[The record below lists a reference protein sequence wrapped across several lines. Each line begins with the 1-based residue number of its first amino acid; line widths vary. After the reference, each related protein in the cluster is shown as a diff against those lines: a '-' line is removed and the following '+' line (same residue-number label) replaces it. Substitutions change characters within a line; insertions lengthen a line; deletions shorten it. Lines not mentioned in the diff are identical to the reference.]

1 VQRGAT
7 CRAAG
12 NGAPVIPLDDAR
24 LVVLSGVSP
33 ARPVECALGDAL
45 GCVAAQRV
53 AAAGCVPPF
62 TNSQMDGY
70 ALRAADTAAGDVR
83 LQVVGSVMAGLV
95 GEMTVGGGEA
105 VRIMTGAPLPA
116 GADAVCMVERTSTED
131 GGSAVVVHGPVA
143 PGEYVRRRGEDIEAG
158 QVVIEEGTVLGPFH
172 LGVLASLGEVAVL
185 VHPRPRVGV
194 LSTGDELTLP
204 GRPLRP
210 GAIRDA
216 NRPALLAQTRA
227 SGFGAEDLGIVA
239 DDEDSVA
246 EALIGA
252 TTRCDAVVT
261 SGGVSV
267 GDRDYVKVV
276 LDKLTGGQMRW
287 MQVAIK
293 PAKPLAFGVLPGS
306 GTPVFA
312 LPGNPV
318 SSLVSF
324 ELFVRPALRKMAGH
338 RQLDRPTLDG
348 LADEDLRR
356 VADGKLHLA
365 RVVAALGADGRVHV
379 RSSGGQASHQLRA
392 MAAANA
398 LALLPDGE
406 GVRRGDRVRV
416 MLLDA
421 DGLAPAGKGEG
432 A

>member
-1 VQRGAT
+1 
-7 CRAAG
+7 
-12 NGAPVIPLDDAR
+12 
-24 LVVLSGVSP
+24 
-33 ARPVECALGDAL
+33 
-45 GCVAAQRV
+45 
-53 AAAGCVPPF
+53 
-62 TNSQMDGY
+62 MDGY
-70 ALRAADTAAGDVR
+70 ALRAADTAGGDVR
-83 LQVVGSVMAGLV
+83 LRVVGSVMAGLV
-95 GEMTVGGGEA
+95 GEMTVGAGEA

-131 GGSAVVVHGPVA
+131 AGSVVLVHGPVA
-143 PGEYVRRRGEDIEAG
+143 PGEYVRRAGEDIEAG
-158 QVVIEEGTVLGPFH
+158 QVAIEEGTVLGPPH
-172 LGVLASLGEVAVL
+172 LGVLASLGEMAVL

-204 GRPLRP
+204 GCPLRP

-216 NRPALLAQTRA
+216 NRPALLAQVRA

-246 EALIGA
+246 EALVAA

-293 PAKPLAFGVLPGS
+293 PAKPLAFGVLAAS

-318 SSLVSF
+318 SALVSF

-338 RQLDRPTLDG
+338 RQLDRPALDG

-356 VADGKLHLA
+356 PADGKLHLA
-365 RVVAALGADGRVHV
+365 RVVAAFGADGRLHV
-379 RSSGGQASHQLRA
+379 RSSGGQASHLLRA